1 MKQLIN
7 EIKLFIRN
15 FHTVL
20 PLSVF
25 QIDYNSICNLSV
37 KPIISINFNIFQLIS
52 HIFQFDYINFKY
64 ISINN
69 EIINKRN

>member
-20 PLSVF
+20 TLSLF
-25 QIDYNSICNLSV
+25 HLD
-37 KPIISINFNIFQLIS
+37 
-52 HIFQFDYINFKY
+52 FK
-64 ISINN
+64 
-69 EIINKRN
+69 